1 MRLVTIGFKSGQEIE
16 VQCETVEVEWKD
28 NEIKWM
34 KLSGEKPEV
43 AFLNTENIEYVLV
56 DEARN
61 LRRSRRQDIKGAAA
75 DVLQSA
81 T

>member
-1 MRLVTIGFKSGQEIE
+1 MQLVTIGFKSGREIE
-16 VQCETVEVEWKD
+16 VHCETVEVEWKD

>member
-1 MRLVTIGFKSGQEIE
+1 MQLVTIGFKSGREIE
-16 VQCETVEVEWKD
+16 VHCETVEVEWKG

-61 LRRSRRQDIKGAAA
+61 LRRNRRQDIKGAAA